1 MKELIIDK
9 DFYNL
14 TVPYTEEQQERLE
27 QSILQDGCLEPII
40 TWNGVIIDGHKRYL
54 FCKDEGID
62 CEVRE
67 VFFPSRVKAM
77 AWVCR
82 RRVEGLTPGTPIYKY
97 LHGKWFNCLKP
108 AYQEMVEKD
117 QINYTVDPDGRI
129 RIAKVIADD
138 LGFNYSTVEN
148 NQVYAN
154 HIDKIARS
162 APDLFRA
169 MMAGQIRVTI
179 KEVRA
184 LSHGDARVR
193 RDLRNKL
200 SSDKEP
206 KSNRGRPRKQ
216 SEEDGILLS
225 TRIKEMPAFDP
236 DMAIRGLT
244 LTLPTWMAAI
254 ARAEKQTDMEL
265 ATDYAKKQLA
275 EGLMRLDMQIQKTLE
290 AIECMEKQF

>member
-14 TVPYTEEQQERLE
+14 TVPNTEEQQERLE
-27 QSILQDGCLEPII
+27 QSILKDGCLEPII
-40 TWNGVIIDGHKRYL
+40 TWNDVIIDGHKRYL

-62 CEVRE
+62 YVVRE

-82 RRVEGLTPGTPIYKY
+82 RRTEGLKPGTPIYKY

-108 AYQEMVEKD
+108 AYQELVDKN
-117 QINYTVDPDGRI
+117 QIDYTVDPDGRI

-138 LGFNYSTVEN
+138 LGFNYSAVEN

-154 HIDKIARS
+154 HIDKISRS

-184 LSHGDARVR
+184 LSHGDAKVR
-193 RDLRNKL
+193 RDLRNRL
-200 SSDKEP
+200 DSDKEP

-216 SEEDGILLS
+216 SEDDGVLLS
-225 TRIKEMPAFDP
+225 TKIKEMPAFDP
-236 DMAIRGLT
+236 DMEIRGLT
-244 LTLPTWMAAI
+244 LTIPTWMAAI
-254 ARAEKQTDMEL
+254 ARAERQTDMEL
-265 ATDYAKKQLA
+265 ATNYAKKQLA

-290 AIECMEKQF
+290 AIGCMEKQF